1 MRILLVEDDGPTFNS
16 IELMLKSDG
25 FNVFGTNIGEEAI
38 DLGKLYHYDI
48 ILLDLDLP
56 DVSGHE
62 VLRRLRISKVNTP
75 ILILSGANAIEDKVR
90 GLGLGADDYL
100 TKPFQKAELV
110 ARIRAIVRR
119 SQGHA
124 QSIVQIGDLIVNLD
138 RKSVD
143 ICGTP
148 VHLTKREY
156 QILEALCL
164 RKGSTLTKEMF
175 LNLIYGGLD
184 EPEMKIIDVFMCKIR
199 KKLAEASGGQE
210 YIETIWGRGYSLR
223 EPAEQ
228 KLSIPA

>member
-1 MRILLVEDDGPTFNS
+1 MRILLIEDDGPSSHS

-25 FNVFGTNIGEEAI
+25 FNVFATSTGEEGI
-38 DLGKLYHYDI
+38 DLGRLYHYDI
-48 ILLDLDLP
+48 ILLDLGLP

-75 ILILSGANAIEDKVR
+75 ILILSGSSTIEDKVR

-124 QSIVQIGDLIVNLD
+124 ESIVHVGDLIVNLD
-138 RKSVD
+138 KKAVH

-148 VHLTKREY
+148 VHLTGKEY
-156 QILEALCL
+156 QILEFLCL

-175 LNLIYGGLD
+175 LNQLYGGMD
-184 EPEMKIIDVFMCKIR
+184 EPPMKIIDVFMCKIR
-199 KKLAEASGGQE
+199 KKLSEASGGHD

-223 EPAEQ
+223 EPTED
-228 KLSIPA
+228 KLSISA